1 VPRTLNARYKER
13 GTRFLLYPQSRDLRG
28 FSRPVVVYVDAPP
41 GTIEAGPADQLMRV
55 VDAVDK
61 ESYTRPHAPPRGA
74 PPYAGRARDP
84 VAPGP
89 DGHFDHVRP
98 GTFEFSAAA
107 VFASVRCTLEVWE
120 SYFGRQIPWHFR
132 GEHPFLEVIPRVRDN
147 TAWAG
152 NGFLEFGHLG
162 GLLCENFDVVAHEVG
177 HCLVRSVMGRQA
189 GKPLAFQAF
198 DEASADLMAI
208 VASLHFEEMV
218 EHLMTHTQGNL
229 FSTNILSRVG
239 ELNRRQQVR
248 NVLNGWT
255 MDAAEDEFVD
265 DDRRKYQLSL
275 PFTGGAFEVLV
286 EIYERG
292 LLQRGVVTQALVAT
306 SRAARQRD
314 LARTQREFHRVFR
327 RHKPDFTTALL
338 DARDYFGRL
347 LARMWE
353 KTALADLKGRP
364 HLAYRRVVGHMLSAD
379 AELSGGHSRDLIL
392 AVFERRGIAASAP
405 R

>member
-1 VPRTLNARYKER
+1 MPRTLNARYKER
-13 GTRFLLYPQSRDLRG
+13 GTRFLVYPQPRDLRG
-28 FSRPVVVYVDAPP
+28 FSRPVAVYVDATP

-61 ESYTRPHAPPRGA
+61 EPYTRPQGPPRGA
-74 PPYAGRARDP
+74 PPYQGRARDP

-89 DGHFDHVRP
+89 DGHFDHVSP

-120 SYFGRQIPWHFR
+120 SYLGRQIPWNFR
-132 GEHPFLEVIPRVRDN
+132 GDHLRLEVIPRVRDDS
-147 TAWAG
+147 AWAG
-152 NGFLEFGHLG
+152 NGFVEFGHRG

-177 HCLVRSVMGRQA
+177 HCLVRSVIGRPA
-189 GKPLAFQAF
+189 GKSLAFQAF
-198 DEASADLMAI
+198 DEATADLMAV
-208 VASLHFEEMV
+208 VASLHFEEV
-218 EHLMTHTQGNL
+218 VAHLMTHTRGNL

-286 EIYERG
+286 EIYEQG
-292 LLQRGVVTQALVAT
+292 LLQRGVVTEALVAT

-327 RHKPDFTTALL
+327 RREAAFTTALL

-364 HLAYRRVVGHMLSAD
+364 RLAYRRVVGHMLSAD
-379 AELSGGHSRDLIL
+379 AELSGGHYRDLIL
-392 AVFERRGIAASAP
+392 AVFERRGIASSSP

>member
-1 VPRTLNARYKER
+1 VA
-13 GTRFLLYPQSRDLRG
+13 
-28 FSRPVVVYVDAPP
+28 VYVDAPP
-41 GTIEAGPADQLMRV
+41 GTIGAGPADQIMRV

-61 ESYTRPHAPPRGA
+61 ESYTRPHGPPRGT
-74 PPYAGRARDP
+74 PPYTGRVRDP

-107 VFASVRCTLEVWE
+107 VFAAVRCTLEVWE
-120 SYFGRQIPWHFR
+120 SYFGRQISWHFR
-132 GEHPFLEVIPRVRDN
+132 GEHPCLEVIPRVRDN

-152 NGFLEFGHLG
+152 NGFLEFGRLG

-177 HCLVRSVMGRQA
+177 HCLVRSVMGRPTP
-189 GKPLAFQAF
+189 KTLAFQAF
-198 DEASADLMAI
+198 DEASADLMAV
-208 VASLHFEEMV
+208 VASLHFEEVV
-218 EHLMTHTQGNL
+218 EHLMTHTRGNL
-229 FSTNILSRVG
+229 FSTNILARVG

-265 DDRRKYQLSL
+265 DARRKYQLSL

-286 EIYERG
+286 EIYEQG
-292 LLQRGVVTQALVAT
+292 LIQRDLISESLVAT

-314 LARTQREFHRVFR
+314 LARTQREFQGVFR
-327 RHKPDFTTALL
+327 RREAGFTTALL

-347 LARMWE
+347 LARTWE
-353 KTALADLKGRP
+353 KTRLAELQGRP
-364 HLAYRRVVGHMLSAD
+364 RLAYGRVVDHMLGAD
-379 AELSGGHSRDLIL
+379 AELSGGRYRAIIQS
-392 AVFERRGIAASAP
+392 VFQGRGIAPLPA